1 MMAAKTPWWKKIRF
15 RDIFRRKPNR
25 FVELLVEQ
33 SRITLEG
40 MDALVSYFEKPTK
53 RRAEVVSKAESDAD
67 EVRRILIDEINR
79 TFITPLD
86 REDIHALSR
95 TIDDML
101 DYAYTTT
108 VEMSILGVQPNE
120 YMREIGLLLAKA
132 ASELYLGV
140 QRLGDHPGVSM
151 DHVVRVKQLENQ
163 VEGIYRTALADLFQ
177 EPENLGQ
184 LVMILK
190 TRETYRHLSNAADR
204 GDEAANIMS
213 DIIVKIG

>member
-1 MMAAKTPWWKKIRF
+1 MASKIPWWKKIRF
-15 RDIFRRKPNR
+15 RDILRRKPNR

-40 MDALVSYFEKPTK
+40 MEALVAYFDKPSK
-53 RRAEVVSKAESDAD
+53 RRAEAVSKTESDAD

-108 VEMSILGVQPNE
+108 IEMSILGVQPNE
-120 YMREIGLLLAKA
+120 YMREIGQLLAKA

-151 DHVVRVKQLENQ
+151 DHVVRVKQLENR
-163 VEGIYRTALADLFQ
+163 VEDIYRMALADLFQ
-177 EPENLGQ
+177 EPENLEQ

-204 GDEAANIMS
+204 GDEAANILS